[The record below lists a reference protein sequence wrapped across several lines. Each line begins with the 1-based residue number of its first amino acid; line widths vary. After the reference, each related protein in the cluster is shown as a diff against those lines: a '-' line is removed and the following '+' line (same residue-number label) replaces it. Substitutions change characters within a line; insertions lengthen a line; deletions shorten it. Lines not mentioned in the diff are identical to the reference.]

1 MQYMVSYTKDKSI
14 FVSINGLNTNPW
26 DFIFNIWMM
35 EIYMLPGT
43 DYAI

>member
-1 MQYMVSYTKDKSI
+1 MQYIVSYTKDKSI
-14 FVSINGLNTNPW
+14 YVSITGLNTNPW
-26 DFIFNIWMM
+26 VSFFNIWMM